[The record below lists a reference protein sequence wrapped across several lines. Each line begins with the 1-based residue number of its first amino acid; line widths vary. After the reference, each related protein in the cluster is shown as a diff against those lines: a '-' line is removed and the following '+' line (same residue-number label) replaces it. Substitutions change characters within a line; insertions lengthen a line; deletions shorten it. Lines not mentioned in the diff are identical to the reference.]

1 MSRQLNLRVSDE
13 FAERLEKLSRRV
25 GRPMAAVLESIG
37 TPAIEAAEADA
48 RFEAEA
54 LAAWEEYQLTGG
66 HVTAEAVDSLFADA
80 LARAG
85 SVAEKRSP

>member
-1 MSRQLNLRVSDE
+1 MSRLLNLRVSDE
-13 FAERLEKLSRRV
+13 FAERLERLSRRL
-25 GRPMAAVLESIG
+25 GRPISTVLEMVG
-37 TPAIEAAEADA
+37 TPAIKASEADA
-48 RFEAEA
+48 QFESEA

-85 SVAEKRSP
+85 SVAEKHRQ

>member
-13 FAERLEKLSRRV
+13 FAERLERV
-25 GRPMAAVLESIG
+25 ARKIGRPMASVLESVG
-37 TPAIEAAEADA
+37 TPALEAAEADA
-48 RFEAEA
+48 RFEEEA

-66 HVTAEAVDSLFADA
+66 HVTAEAVETLFADA

-85 SVAEKRSP
+85 SVANERTP